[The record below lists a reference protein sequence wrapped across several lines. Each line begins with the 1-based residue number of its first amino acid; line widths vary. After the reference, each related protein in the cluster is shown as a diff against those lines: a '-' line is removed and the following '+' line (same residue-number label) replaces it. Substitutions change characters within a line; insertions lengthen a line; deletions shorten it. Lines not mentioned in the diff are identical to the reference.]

1 MAGRRRSDDRADL
14 VLDSDDGGDDQKED
28 GDARGMEVAPI
39 TGAGAGSRETYFSY
53 NRIAIPED
61 EPGSAASG
69 GVGFSLRK
77 LLAFSGPGFLM
88 SIAYLDP
95 GNVESDLQSGTVAEY
110 RCVRLHFMSC
120 EQKIFPMFRRL
131 LWVLLW
137 ATVLG
142 LMMQRLAA
150 RLGTVT
156 GLHLAEVRGLVTRA
170 NILNS

>member
-14 VLDSDDGGDDQKED
+14 VLDSDEGGDDQKED
-28 GDARGMEVAPI
+28 GDARGMEVA
-39 TGAGAGSRETYFSY
+39 GAGSRDTYFSY

-61 EPGSAASG
+61 EPGAAASG

-110 RCVRLHFMSC
+110 RCLV
-120 EQKIFPMFRRL
+120 
-131 LWVLLW
+131 VL
-137 ATVLG
+137 
-142 LMMQRLAA
+142 
-150 RLGTVT
+150 
-156 GLHLAEVRGLVTRA
+156 
-170 NILNS
+170 